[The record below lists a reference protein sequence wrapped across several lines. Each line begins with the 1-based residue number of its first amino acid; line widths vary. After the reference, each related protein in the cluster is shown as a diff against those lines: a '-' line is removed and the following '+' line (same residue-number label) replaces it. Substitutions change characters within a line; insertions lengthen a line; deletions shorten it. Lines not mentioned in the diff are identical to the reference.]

1 MKFQIKVGDLLNAVN
16 DVSFTIDK
24 KSTEGSG
31 GILVRAFK
39 TETEAAVLL
48 YTTLHKAETVIKHKA
63 EVEVPGQAL
72 LDPSQLR
79 AGLLH
84 RNPDDLADVSRIE
97 KKDHPVKI
105 EVKIGKSVF
114 HLSDNPTGMDEMA
127 KRMQEIPFRQPEAY
141 TMKGQALSEF
151 VRRVSFCIPNENEG
165 TQQFE
170 LGGMRLL
177 CGDEG
182 FEAQATDGH
191 ACARIIIKGEKG
203 PQKMESIL
211 LPRLALPALAKLVK
225 KEDGVKVIEG
235 PKNGRN
241 DVVKLFFKIGDN
253 TFFGTRLLLGTF
265 PAIVSVLRT
274 HAPDFWFKIDREQLK
289 QVLERAPAFDELL
302 LVKLQVVGDVIRVIT
317 KGKNADI
324 TDELP
329 IEREEGMP
337 ADLNIS
343 ITTNLPYV
351 KNVASGSNLEKL
363 RFGVSDYNVKAKAAK
378 ALIVDDANDGIDAT
392 YAIMPVRP

>member
-1 MKFQIKVGDLLNAVN
+1 M
-16 DVSFTIDK
+16 
-24 KSTEGSG
+24 
-31 GILVRAFK
+31 
-39 TETEAAVLL
+39 
-48 YTTLHKAETVIKHKA
+48 
-63 EVEVPGQAL
+63 
-72 LDPSQLR
+72 
-79 AGLLH
+79 
-84 RNPDDLADVSRIE
+84 
-97 KKDHPVKI
+97 
-105 EVKIGKSVF
+105 
-114 HLSDNPTGMDEMA
+114 
-127 KRMQEIPFRQPEAY
+127 
-141 TMKGQALSEF
+141 
-151 VRRVSFCIPNENEG
+151 
-165 TQQFE
+165 
-170 LGGMRLL
+170 
-177 CGDEG
+177 
-182 FEAQATDGH
+182 
-191 ACARIIIKGEKG
+191 
-203 PQKMESIL
+203 
-211 LPRLALPALAKLVK
+211 
-225 KEDGVKVIEG
+225 KVIEG

-351 KNVASGSNLEKL
+351 KNVASGSNLEQL